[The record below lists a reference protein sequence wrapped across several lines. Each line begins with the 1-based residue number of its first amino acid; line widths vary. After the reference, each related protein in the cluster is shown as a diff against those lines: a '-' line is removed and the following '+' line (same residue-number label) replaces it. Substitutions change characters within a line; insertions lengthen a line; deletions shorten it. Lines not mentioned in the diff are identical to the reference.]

1 MRGNAMR
8 HDNVE
13 DAVPI
18 LRARKRAVRATSSGT
33 HEEGAPAEESLGR
46 PQMSADDVEESTG
59 EASEQKKRGLLA
71 ASGMSEDAGSLRGGR
86 RRLFAGTGLT
96 VLAIAGIIGGAAL
109 LAPRFGILV
118 PFINDAPH
126 ARPYPVAAQTS
137 AKPLTQ
143 LSQNALTPPA
153 LSGPAV
159 AIERRAPTQDQA
171 PANPS
176 VDDPFGGEGVDIA
189 SKAQPTPPV
198 LQRQPIAVPLTADAS
213 AAASA
218 QSAPTPGAAQTGSVP
233 SPQNA
238 SEPHPAYHPEPEPPK
253 PSLDEALELQLANK
267 LQTVDD
273 HVSALE
279 KQMAA
284 VQQALQERISTGFGK
299 VDGRIDELQHR
310 QDQSDQ
316 TLRSVQASSTQ
327 PVRSGNST
335 IQPHAVVK
343 PLTHAAPVP
352 VAAARTTP
360 SVVTENRPA
369 YRVQAGAPDIAILQ
383 DASGDAIRVQTG
395 STVPG
400 WGHVEGVVQAGS
412 GWVVRTEKGVIH

>member
-1 MRGNAMR
+1 MR

-18 LRARKRAVRATSSGT
+18 LRARKRAVRATSAGP
-33 HEEGAPAEESLGR
+33 HEAGEGEPAEESVGR
-46 PQMSADDVEESTG
+46 SQMSADDVEESTG
-59 EASEQKKRGLLA
+59 DASEQKKRGLLA
-71 ASGMSEDAGSLRGGR
+71 SSGISEEAGLSRAGR

-118 PFINDAPH
+118 PFVNDAPN
-126 ARPYPVAAQTS
+126 ARPYPAAVQTH

-159 AIERRAPTQDQA
+159 AVDRRAPAQDQA
-171 PANPS
+171 PADPS
-176 VDDPFGGEGVDIA
+176 VDDPFGGEGVDVA
-189 SKAQPTPPV
+189 SKAQPTPPN
-198 LQRQPIAVPLTADAS
+198 LQHPPVAVPLAADSS
-213 AAASA
+213 ATTSA
-218 QSAPTPGAAQTGSVP
+218 QPAPTPGAAQIGSVP
-233 SPQNA
+233 PPQNT
-238 SEPHPAYHPEPEPPK
+238 SEPHPAYHSESEPPK

-343 PLTHAAPVP
+343 PLTHAAPLP
-352 VAAARTTP
+352 VAAARATP
-360 SVVTENRPA
+360 PVVTENRPA